1 MFLEISQNSQE
12 NTCARVSFL
21 IKLQVEVCNFI
32 KKETLEQVF
41 PSEFCKISK
50 NTVSYGTPLV
60 DCFYVFDVAGFQNTC
75 LSFYLN
81 FKININKGVS
91 CSIYMVKLL
100 SNLIGCFNFKYVF
113 GSLNLFCS
121 LQSLT
126 ITIYSKNADESLDEC
141 RRVTRRV

>member
-41 PSEFCKISK
+41 PCEFCKISK
-50 NTVSYGTPLV
+50 NTFFYRTLLV
-60 DCFYVFDVAGFQNTC
+60 DCFYVFDVTGFQNTC
-75 LSFYLN
+75 LGFYLY
-81 FKININKGVS
+81 FKINITKGVS

-100 SNLIGCFNFKYVF
+100 LNLISCFSFKYIF

-126 ITIYSKNADESLDEC
+126 ITIYSKNTDESLDEC
-141 RRVTRRV
+141 RGM